1 MARLVKSAR
10 TAQRARDL
18 RADQTHC
25 EELLWSLLR
34 DRRLHEVKFRR
45 QVPLGD
51 YVVDFVCMGSK
62 LIVELDG
69 PEHQKPERKAFDE
82 ARTNTLEAAGFPVL
96 RIRNG
101 DLTGDRNA
109 VLTSIILALR
119 H

>member
-1 MARLVKSAR
+1 M
-10 TAQRARDL
+10 
-18 RADQTHC
+18 
-25 EELLWSLLR
+25 
-34 DRRLHEVKFRR
+34 
-45 QVPLGD
+45 PLGD
-51 YVVDFVCMGSK
+51 YVVDFVCMGAK

-82 ARTNTLEAAGFPVL
+82 ARTNTLEAAGFRVL